1 MVTMHFDD
9 GQDMFALPVP
19 ETLEPVPDSKDVGSV
34 VPVVGGTVFVFLL
47 TGLGLLVWAL
57 VK

>member
-1 MVTMHFDD
+1 MDTMHFDD

-19 ETLEPVPDSKDVGSV
+19 ETLESQPVSKDVGSV
-34 VPVVGGTVFVFLL
+34 VPVVGVTVFTILL
-47 TGLGLLVWAL
+47 ASLGLALWAL